1 MRISDL
7 SIENFRGIRRGTVRF
22 KTHTIITG
30 PNNAGKT
37 TIIEAL
43 ALLVGRDRLV
53 RELTEHDFTG
63 ADPQPADRLR
73 LIATIT
79 GFDGNDPN
87 AHLDWFR
94 DGRAVPKWLDDTTGA
109 VHPLRRNPDW
119 LLCCQVGFQAYFD
132 RAALCVESV
141 RYFHDHDHPID
152 PFVEDVPV
160 GVPAKLLQQV
170 GFFLVRASRT
180 WDGVLSFG
188 SELFRRTVRAADGQ
202 PAAAILTER
211 DRLRHPDQPIEA
223 DPHLVPLVTRIN
235 AELARFLPRGPT
247 LKLRVTGTD
256 SRAVLDAV
264 VAHFSPAG
272 SPPITAARQG
282 SGLLSL
288 QGLLLLLQLGRARAD
303 AGEGFLMALE
313 EPELHVP
320 PASQRQLVHRV
331 QALSTQTITT
341 THAPAVA
348 AAGDPTA
355 LLLIRNDNGILR
367 AEPLLTEA
375 LPPTAPNWLRRFL
388 QSGRPEV
395 IAALMHEM
403 VLIPEGRSDHELL
416 RAILCAVMLRQ
427 GWTEDARRSFSLEVG
442 LVPTEDAQVAT
453 IYGLLSRLHGRV
465 CCLVDGDPAGHDYVR
480 ILLATAPR
488 PSSILR
494 WPDGWAIER
503 VVGWVLEADETN
515 VVAALHHWPDPPV
528 ESAADIVA
536 RLTARKV
543 DIVFYEAV
551 GEAIADTPACSARAQ
566 ELFAGMAAA
575 CAGEPS
581 LRFHTDALG
590 VYVFQP

>member
-7 SIENFRGIRRGTVRF
+7 SIENFRGIRRGTIRF

-87 AHLDWFR
+87 AHHEWFR

-109 VHPLRRNPDW
+109 VHPLRQNPAW

-132 RAALCVESV
+132 RAALCVETV
-141 RYFHDHDHPID
+141 RYFHDYDHLID

-160 GVPAKLLQQV
+160 GVPTKLLQQV

-188 SELFRRTVRAADGQ
+188 SELFRRTVRAVDGQ

-211 DRLRHPDQPIEA
+211 DRLRHPDRPIEA
-223 DPHLVPLVTRIN
+223 DPHLAPLVTRIN
-235 AELARFLPRGPT
+235 AEIARFLPRGPT

-272 SPPITAARQG
+272 APPIPAARQG

-303 AGEGFLMALE
+303 DGEGFLMALE

-320 PASQRQLVHRV
+320 PASQRQLVHRI

-355 LLLIRNDNGILR
+355 LLLIRNDNGILA

-375 LPPTAPNWLRRFL
+375 LTAATPAWKRKLM
-388 QSGRPEV
+388 QSGRPDV
-395 IAALMHEM
+395 IAALMHDM

-416 RAILCAVMLRQ
+416 RAVLCAVMLRQ
-427 GWTEDARRSFSLEVG
+427 SWAEDGRRSFALEVG
-442 LVPTEDAQVAT
+442 LVPTVDAQVVRT
-453 IYGLLSRLHGRV
+453 YGLLSRLHGRL
-465 CCLVDGDPAGHDYVR
+465 CCLVDGDAAGRGYVR
-480 ILLATAPR
+480 DLRAMAP
-488 PSSILR
+488 PPAAILR
-494 WPDGWAIER
+494 WADGWTIEH
-503 VVGWVLEADETN
+503 VVGWLLEADE
-515 VVAALHHWPDPPV
+515 AATLDELSHLPNPPT
-528 ESAADIVA
+528 SAADVVA
-536 RLTARKV
+536 RLTEHKN
-543 DIVFYEAV
+543 DIVLYEAV
-551 GEAIADTPACSARAQ
+551 GEAIADTPAGAMRAV

-575 CAGEPS
+575 CAGQPTPLFGTEAP
-581 LRFHTDALG
+581 G
-590 VYVFQP
+590 VRVFQP